1 MTKILLVEDEENI
14 RLFTKINLEREGF
27 EVLEAESGEI
37 GVELALKYNPQ
48 IVILDVMLP
57 GIDGFEVCRILR
69 EKLPKI
75 GIIMLT
81 AKTQDVDRINGLE
94 SGTDDY
100 LSKPFNP
107 VELILRIKS
116 LIRRLDSI
124 QNSSDLI
131 SIYPFK
137 LDLYSKNF
145 YKDGKEIELTPTELT
160 IITIFM
166 SNPGRA
172 FSRNELL
179 NMTWGEE
186 FEGDIKIVDVNIR
199 RLRAKIEDNS
209 SKPKYIETVWG
220 TGYRWNS
227 NQYMRKYQKESI
239 CLRIFY

>member
-1 MTKILLVEDEENI
+1 
-14 RLFTKINLEREGF
+14 
-27 EVLEAESGEI
+27 
-37 GVELALKYNPQ
+37 
-48 IVILDVMLP
+48 MLP
-57 GIDGFEVCRILR
+57 GIDGFEVCKVLR
-69 EKLPKI
+69 EKLPHI

-116 LIRRLDSI
+116 LIRRLSSLKD
-124 QNSSDLI
+124 NSDLI
-131 SIYPFK
+131 ISYPFK
-137 LDLYSKNF
+137 LDLYSKSF
-145 YKDGKEIELTPTELT
+145 YKNSKEIVLTPTELS

-166 SNPGRA
+166 SNPGKA

-179 NMTWGEE
+179 DMTWGID
-186 FEGDIKIVDVNIR
+186 FDGDIKIVDVNIR

-227 NQYMRKYQKESI
+227 N
-239 CLRIFY
+239 

>member
-1 MTKILLVEDEENI
+1 MSKILLVEDEENI
-14 RLFTKINLEREGF
+14 RLFTKINLESEGF

-48 IVILDVMLP
+48 VVILDVMLP
-57 GIDGFEVCRILR
+57 GIDGFEVCKILR
-69 EKLPKI
+69 ERLPKI

-124 QNSSDLI
+124 QNNSDLI
-131 SIYPFK
+131 NIYPFK

-186 FEGDIKIVDVNIR
+186 FDGDIKIVDVNIR

-227 NQYMRKYQKESI
+227 N
-239 CLRIFY
+239 

>member
-1 MTKILLVEDEENI
+1 MSKILLVEDEENI

-48 IVILDVMLP
+48 VVILDVMLP
-57 GIDGFEVCRILR
+57 GIDGFEVCKILR

-116 LIRRLDSI
+116 LIRRLVSI
-124 QNSSDLI
+124 KNSSDLI

-186 FEGDIKIVDVNIR
+186 FDGDIKIVDVNIR

-227 NQYMRKYQKESI
+227 N
-239 CLRIFY
+239 

>member
-1 MTKILLVEDEENI
+1 MTKILLIEDEENI

-27 EVLEAESGEI
+27 EVLEAESGEKGI
-37 GVELALKYNPQ
+37 ELSLKYNVDV
-48 IVILDVMLP
+48 VILDIMLP
-57 GIDGFEVCRILR
+57 GIDGFEVCKILR
-69 EKLPKI
+69 EKLPQI

-116 LIRRLDSI
+116 LVRRLNSI
-124 QNSSDLI
+124 KDNSDLI
-131 SIYPFK
+131 VCYPFK
-137 LDLYSKNF
+137 LDLYSKSF
-145 YKDGKEIELTPTELT
+145 YKEKKEIILTPTELS

-179 NMTWGEE
+179 DMTWGSD
-186 FEGDIKIVDVNIR
+186 FDGDVKIVDVNIR

-220 TGYRWNS
+220 IGYRWNS
-227 NQYMRKYQKESI
+227 N
-239 CLRIFY
+239 

>member
-1 MTKILLVEDEENI
+1 MKNRILLVEDEDNI

-27 EVLEAESGEI
+27 EVLEANSGELGLEI
-37 GVELALKYNPQ
+37 ALKYNPD
-48 IVILDVMLP
+48 IVILDIMLP
-57 GIDGFEVCRILR
+57 GIDGFEVCKILR
-69 EKLPKI
+69 EKLPSI

-81 AKTQDVDRINGLE
+81 AKTQDEDRINGLE
-94 SGTDDY
+94 NGTDDY

-124 QNSSDLI
+124 KQSSDLI
-131 SIYPFK
+131 VSYPFK
-137 LDLYSKNF
+137 LDLYSKSF
-145 YKDGKEIELTPTELT
+145 HKDGASIELTPTELT

-179 NMTWGEE
+179 ELTWGKE
-186 FEGDIKIVDVNIR
+186 FDGDIKIVDVNIR

-227 NQYMRKYQKESI
+227 N
-239 CLRIFY
+239 

>member
-1 MTKILLVEDEENI
+1 MSRILLVEDEENI
-14 RLFTKINLEREGF
+14 RMFTKINLEREGF
-27 EVLEAESGEI
+27 EVLEAESGEK
-37 GVELALKYNPQ
+37 GVEIALKYNPDV
-48 IVILDVMLP
+48 VILDIMLP
-57 GIDGFEVCRILR
+57 GIDGFEVCKILR

-116 LIRRLDSI
+116 LIRRLDTI
-124 QNSSDLI
+124 QESSDLI
-131 SIYPFK
+131 ILYPFK
-137 LDLYSKNF
+137 LDLYSKTF
-145 YKDGKEIELTPTELT
+145 LKDGKEIELTPTELAMV
-160 IITIFM
+160 TIFM
-166 SNPGRA
+166 SNPGKA

-179 NMTWGEE
+179 DMTWGSD

-209 SKPKYIETVWG
+209 SKPKFIETVWG

-227 NQYMRKYQKESI
+227 N
-239 CLRIFY
+239 

>member
-186 FEGDIKIVDVNIR
+186 FEGDIKIVDVNII

-227 NQYMRKYQKESI
+227 N
-239 CLRIFY
+239 

>member
-1 MTKILLVEDEENI
+1 MNKILLVEDEDNI

-27 EVLEAESGEI
+27 EVLEAESGEK

-48 IVILDVMLP
+48 VVILDIMLP
-57 GIDGFEVCRILR
+57 GIDGFEVCKILR

-116 LIRRLDSI
+116 LIRRIDSI
-124 QNSSDLI
+124 QNNSDLI
-131 SIYPFK
+131 NIYPFK
-137 LDLYSKNF
+137 LDLYSKTF
-145 YKDGKEIELTPTELT
+145 YKEGKEIELIPTELAMV
-160 IITIFM
+160 TIFV

-179 NMTWGEE
+179 NMTWGED

-227 NQYMRKYQKESI
+227 N
-239 CLRIFY
+239 

>member
-1 MTKILLVEDEENI
+1 MNRILLVEDEENI

-27 EVLEAESGEI
+27 EVLEAENGEI
-37 GVELALKYNPQ
+37 ALDIALKYNPDV
-48 IVILDVMLP
+48 VILDIMLP
-57 GIDGFEVCRILR
+57 GIDGFEVCKVLR
-69 EKLPKI
+69 EKLPHI

-116 LIRRLDSI
+116 LIRRLSSLKD
-124 QNSSDLI
+124 NSDLI
-131 SIYPFK
+131 ISYPFK
-137 LDLYSKNF
+137 LDLYSKSF
-145 YKDGKEIELTPTELT
+145 YKNSKEIVLTPTELS

-166 SNPGRA
+166 SNPGKA

-179 NMTWGEE
+179 DMTWGID
-186 FEGDIKIVDVNIR
+186 FDGDIKIVDVNIR

-227 NQYMRKYQKESI
+227 N
-239 CLRIFY
+239 

>member
-1 MTKILLVEDEENI
+1 MSKILLVEDEENI

-48 IVILDVMLP
+48 VVILDVMLP
-57 GIDGFEVCRILR
+57 GIDGFEVCKILR

-116 LIRRLDSI
+116 LIRRLVSI

-166 SNPGRA
+166 SNPGRV

-186 FEGDIKIVDVNIR
+186 FDGDIKIVDVNIR

-227 NQYMRKYQKESI
+227 N
-239 CLRIFY
+239 

>member
-1 MTKILLVEDEENI
+1 MSKILLVEDEENI
-14 RLFTKINLEREGF
+14 RLFTRINLEREGF

-48 IVILDVMLP
+48 VVILDVMLP
-57 GIDGFEVCRILR
+57 GIDGFEVCKILR

-116 LIRRLDSI
+116 LIRRLVSI

-131 SIYPFK
+131 SIYPFR
-137 LDLYSKNF
+137 LDLYSKSF

-186 FEGDIKIVDVNIR
+186 FDGDIKIVDVNIR

-227 NQYMRKYQKESI
+227 N
-239 CLRIFY
+239 

>member
-1 MTKILLVEDEENI
+1 MSRILLVEDEENI
-14 RLFTKINLEREGF
+14 RMFTKINLEREGF
-27 EVLEAESGEI
+27 EVLEAESGEK
-37 GVELALKYNPQ
+37 GVETALKYNPDV
-48 IVILDVMLP
+48 VILDIMLP
-57 GIDGFEVCRILR
+57 GIDGFEVCKILR

-116 LIRRLDSI
+116 LIRRLDTI
-124 QNSSDLI
+124 QQSSDLI
-131 SIYPFK
+131 ILYPFK
-137 LDLYSKNF
+137 LDLYSKTF
-145 YKDGKEIELTPTELT
+145 LKDGKEIELTPTELAMV
-160 IITIFM
+160 TIFM
-166 SNPGRA
+166 SNPGKA

-179 NMTWGEE
+179 DMTWGSD

-209 SKPKYIETVWG
+209 SKPKFIETVWG

-227 NQYMRKYQKESI
+227 N
-239 CLRIFY
+239 

>member
-1 MTKILLVEDEENI
+1 MNKILLIEDEENI

-27 EVLEAESGEI
+27 SVLEAESGEI
-37 GVELALKYNPQ
+37 GLDLALKYNPDV
-48 IVILDVMLP
+48 VILDIMLP
-57 GIDGFEVCRILR
+57 GIDGFEVCKVLR
-69 EKLPKI
+69 EKIPYI

-116 LIRRLDSI
+116 LIRRLKSI
-124 QNSSDLI
+124 KDNSDLI
-131 SIYPFK
+131 MLYPFK
-137 LDLYSKNF
+137 LDLYSKSF
-145 YKDGKEIELTPTELT
+145 YKAEKEIVLTPTELS

-179 NMTWGEE
+179 DMTWGSD

-227 NQYMRKYQKESI
+227 N
-239 CLRIFY
+239 

>member
-1 MTKILLVEDEENI
+1 MSKILLVEDEENI

-48 IVILDVMLP
+48 VVILDVMLP
-57 GIDGFEVCRILR
+57 GIDGFEVCKILR

-131 SIYPFK
+131 NIYPFR
-137 LDLYSKNF
+137 LDLYSKSF

-166 SNPGRA
+166 SNPGKS

-227 NQYMRKYQKESI
+227 N
-239 CLRIFY
+239 

>member
-1 MTKILLVEDEENI
+1 MSKILLVEDEENI

-48 IVILDVMLP
+48 VVILDVMLP
-57 GIDGFEVCRILR
+57 GIDGFEVCKILR

-124 QNSSDLI
+124 QNNSDLI
-131 SIYPFK
+131 NIYPFK

-186 FEGDIKIVDVNIR
+186 FDGDIKIVDVNIR

-227 NQYMRKYQKESI
+227 N
-239 CLRIFY
+239 

>member
-1 MTKILLVEDEENI
+1 MSKILLVEDEENI

-48 IVILDVMLP
+48 VVILDVMLP
-57 GIDGFEVCRILR
+57 GIDGFEVCKILR

-131 SIYPFK
+131 NIYPFR
-137 LDLYSKNF
+137 LDLYSKSF
-145 YKDGKEIELTPTELT
+145 YKDGK
-160 IITIFM
+160 
-166 SNPGRA
+166 A

-227 NQYMRKYQKESI
+227 N
-239 CLRIFY
+239 

>member
-1 MTKILLVEDEENI
+1 MSKILLVEDEENI

-48 IVILDVMLP
+48 VVILDVMLP
-57 GIDGFEVCRILR
+57 GIDGFEVCKILR
-69 EKLPKI
+69 ERLPKI

-124 QNSSDLI
+124 QNNSDLI
-131 SIYPFK
+131 NIYPFK

-186 FEGDIKIVDVNIR
+186 FDGDIKIVDVNIR

-227 NQYMRKYQKESI
+227 N
-239 CLRIFY
+239 

>member
-1 MTKILLVEDEENI
+1 MSKILLVEDEENI

-48 IVILDVMLP
+48 VVILDVMLP
-57 GIDGFEVCRILR
+57 GIDGFEVCKILR

-131 SIYPFK
+131 NIYPFR
-137 LDLYSKNF
+137 LDLYSKSF
-145 YKDGKEIELTPTELT
+145 YKDGKEIELTTNEIT

-166 SNPGRA
+166 YKPGKA
-172 FSRNELL
+172 F
-179 NMTWGEE
+179 
-186 FEGDIKIVDVNIR
+186 
-199 RLRAKIEDNS
+199 
-209 SKPKYIETVWG
+209 Y
-220 TGYRWNS
+220 
-227 NQYMRKYQKESI
+227 
-239 CLRIFY
+239 

>member
-1 MTKILLVEDEENI
+1 MSKILLVEDEENI

-48 IVILDVMLP
+48 VVILDVMLP
-57 GIDGFEVCRILR
+57 GIDGFEVCKILR
-69 EKLPKI
+69 ERLPKI

-124 QNSSDLI
+124 QNNSDLI
-131 SIYPFK
+131 NIYPFK

-186 FEGDIKIVDVNIR
+186 FDGDIKIADVNIR

-227 NQYMRKYQKESI
+227 N
-239 CLRIFY
+239 

>member
-1 MTKILLVEDEENI
+1 MSKILLVEDEENI

-48 IVILDVMLP
+48 VVILDVMLP
-57 GIDGFEVCRILR
+57 GIDGFEVCKILR

-116 LIRRLDSI
+116 LIRRLVSI

-172 FSRNELL
+172 FSSNELF

-186 FEGDIKIVDVNIR
+186 FDGDIKIVDVNIR

-227 NQYMRKYQKESI
+227 N
-239 CLRIFY
+239 

>member
-14 RLFTKINLEREGF
+14 RLFTKIKLEREGF

-227 NQYMRKYQKESI
+227 N
-239 CLRIFY
+239 

>member
-1 MTKILLVEDEENI
+1 MSKILLVEDEENI

-48 IVILDVMLP
+48 VVILDVMLP
-57 GIDGFEVCRILR
+57 GIDGFEVCKILR

-131 SIYPFK
+131 NIYPFR
-137 LDLYSKNF
+137 LDLYSKSF

-166 SNPGRA
+166 SNPGKA
-172 FSRNELL
+172 FSRNKLL

-227 NQYMRKYQKESI
+227 N
-239 CLRIFY
+239 

>member
-1 MTKILLVEDEENI
+1 MSKILLVEDEENI

-27 EVLEAESGEI
+27 EVLEAESGEN

-48 IVILDVMLP
+48 VVILDVMLP
-57 GIDGFEVCRILR
+57 GIDGFEVCKILR

-116 LIRRLDSI
+116 LIRRLVSI
-124 QNSSDLI
+124 QYSSDLI

-186 FEGDIKIVDVNIR
+186 FDGDIKIVDVNIR

-227 NQYMRKYQKESI
+227 N
-239 CLRIFY
+239 

>member
-1 MTKILLVEDEENI
+1 MSRILLVEDEENI

-27 EVLEAESGEI
+27 EVLEAGTGEL

-48 IVILDVMLP
+48 VVILDVMLP
-57 GIDGFEVCRILR
+57 GIDGFEVCKILR

-124 QNSSDLI
+124 QNNSDLI
-131 SIYPFK
+131 NIYPFK

-145 YKDGKEIELTPTELT
+145 YKEGKEIELTPTELT

-186 FEGDIKIVDVNIR
+186 FDGDIKIVDVNIR

-227 NQYMRKYQKESI
+227 N
-239 CLRIFY
+239 